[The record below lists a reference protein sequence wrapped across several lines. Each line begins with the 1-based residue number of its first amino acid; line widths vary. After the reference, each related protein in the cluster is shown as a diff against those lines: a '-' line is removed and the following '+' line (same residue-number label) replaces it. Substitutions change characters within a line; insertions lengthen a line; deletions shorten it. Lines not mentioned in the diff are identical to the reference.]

1 LYARKIALKHPFTA
15 LILFFLCNHAISGDK
30 FDAASCSFNGKHLY
44 GKIQVVDS
52 FPDVKVQI
60 VGSFPQLRV
69 KKVNA
74 FPDSCGEW
82 QMVTSFPDT
91 KIQFVNSFPDVR
103 IQYVDA
109 FPGAD

>member
-1 LYARKIALKHPFTA
+1 MKRPLTA
-15 LILFFLCNHAISGDK
+15 LIILFLCNHAISGDK

-69 KKVNA
+69 KKVDA
-74 FPDSCGEW
+74 FANSCGEW
-82 QMVTSFPDT
+82 KMVTSFPDT
-91 KIQFVNSFPDVR
+91 KIQIVSSFPDVR

-109 FPGAD
+109 FPGAN